1 MIFEMVFSFGFWF
14 GNNWLSVGYSS
25 SSFIMGI
32 LFFIMADRNGNTQSF
47 DLRHH
52 IDIKIVVQG

>member
-14 GNNWLSVGYSS
+14 GNNWLSVGSSS

-32 LFFIMADRNGNTQSF
+32 LFFIMADRNGNAQSF